1 MFIAPS
7 LTRIRCDG
15 SIVRAIARRCYEN
28 SGKQRKN
35 SGRSRCFIDPRTAR
49 GPGFLP
55 RTRYRALIIF
65 RQKQQKQREPQSA
78 AHLCILGDAAD
89 RRRMPVSRRL
99 KAAVAQLGP
108 IHLAD
113 SRASVVKRLMAMM
126 REAHASGA
134 RFVVFPE
141 LALTTFFPRWWMT
154 DQAEIDRFFERDMP
168 NAETRPLFELAKE
181 LGVGFYLGYAELT
194 REKGELHRYNTS
206 ILVERDG
213 RIIGRYRKI
222 HLPGHFEHLPTA
234 PFQHLE
240 KRYFDVGNEGF
251 RVWRAF
257 DAVVGMCICNDRR
270 WPETWR
276 VMGLQ
281 GVEIVALGYNTPIEN
296 IHHRE
301 PEHLRMFHHLLSLQ
315 AGAYQNAAWVL
326 AAAKCGAEDG
336 FAMIGGSAIVAP
348 TGEIAARAL
357 SEEDEVIAVDLNL
370 ELGDY
375 LRRTVFNFE
384 KHRRVEHYGLITERT
399 GARTEA

>member
-1 MFIAPS
+1 MS
-7 LTRIRCDG
+7 
-15 SIVRAIARRCYEN
+15 
-28 SGKQRKN
+28 RKL
-35 SGRSRCFIDPRTAR
+35 A
-49 GPGFLP
+49 
-55 RTRYRALIIF
+55 
-65 RQKQQKQREPQSA
+65 
-78 AHLCILGDAAD
+78 
-89 RRRMPVSRRL
+89 
-99 KAAVAQLGP
+99 AAVAQLGP

-113 SRASVVKRLMAMM
+113 SRASVVKRLIALL
-126 REAHASGA
+126 REAHGRSA

-154 DQAEIDRFFERDMP
+154 DQAEIDGFFEREMP
-168 NAETRPLFELAKE
+168 SRETRPLFDLAKQ

-194 REKGELHRYNTS
+194 REKGEARHYNTS

-213 RIIGRYRKI
+213 RIIGHYRKI
-222 HLPGHFEHLPTA
+222 HLPGHSEHLPDA

-251 RVWRAF
+251 KVWRAY
-257 DAVVGMCICNDRR
+257 DSVVGMCICNDRR
-270 WPETWR
+270 WPETYR

-281 GVEIVALGYNTPIEN
+281 GVEIMALGYNTPTLN

-348 TGEIAARAL
+348 TGEIAAQAS
-357 SEEDEVIAVDLNL
+357 SEDDEVIAVNLDL

-375 LRRTVFNFE
+375 LRRTVFNLA
-384 KHRRVEHYGLITERT
+384 KHRRTEHYGLITKRI
-399 GARTEA
+399 GAKTEV

>member
-1 MFIAPS
+1 MS
-7 LTRIRCDG
+7 
-15 SIVRAIARRCYEN
+15 
-28 SGKQRKN
+28 RKLN
-35 SGRSRCFIDPRTAR
+35 
-49 GPGFLP
+49 
-55 RTRYRALIIF
+55 
-65 RQKQQKQREPQSA
+65 
-78 AHLCILGDAAD
+78 
-89 RRRMPVSRRL
+89 
-99 KAAVAQLGP
+99 AAVAQLGP

-113 SRASVVKRLMAMM
+113 SRGSVVRRLIAMM
-126 REAHASGA
+126 REAHGRGA

-154 DQAEIDRFFERDMP
+154 DQAEIDRFFEREMP
-168 NAETRPLFELAKE
+168 NAETRPLFDLAKE

-194 REKGELHRYNTS
+194 QEKGEPRHYNTA

-222 HLPGHFEHLPTA
+222 HLPGHFEHLPGA

-240 KRYFDVGNEGF
+240 KRYFDIGNEGF
-251 RVWRAF
+251 KVWRAY
-257 DAVVGMCICNDRR
+257 DSVVGMCICNDRR
-270 WPETWR
+270 WPETYR

-281 GVEIVALGYNTPIEN
+281 GVEIVALGYNTPTLN

-348 TGEIAARAL
+348 TGEIAAQAL
-357 SEEDEVIAVDLNL
+357 SEDDEVIAVNLDL
-370 ELGDY
+370 ELGEY

-384 KHRRVEHYGLITERT
+384 KHRRTEHYGMITERT
-399 GARTEA
+399 GAKIEV